1 MKMKNKTAVICGVTA
16 ALILAIVVIALLLLR
31 SCGGDTAEPVSP
43 EDHLHPL
50 PIGNI
55 ADEGPAQRSEDE
67 VIADLN
73 RQVAEGMI
81 TMSMNPDP
89 VFPDGTLPGSV
100 LIHND
105 EANLHAQ
112 VVRIVRE
119 DTGDEIYNSG
129 MIPVGKYINSD
140 QLSVDLD
147 AGEYPCTA
155 FFNSVDESTGAVLG
169 TGAVKVTVH
178 VQN

>member
-1 MKMKNKTAVICGVTA
+1 MKLDKAWKKYAVIAGG
-16 ALILAIVVIALLLLR
+16 ILLLSAILLLLLR

-43 EDHLHPL
+43 EDYLHPL

-55 ADEGPAQRSEDE
+55 SDEGPAQRSGDE
-67 VIADLN
+67 ILADLN

-112 VVRIVRE
+112 VIRIVRE
-119 DTGDEIYNSG
+119 DTGGEIYNSG

-140 QLSVDLD
+140 KLSVDLD

-155 FFNSVDESTGAVLG
+155 YFNSVDESTGAVLG

>member
-1 MKMKNKTAVICGVTA
+1 MKHKVWKKFAVIAGG
-16 ALILAIVVIALLLLR
+16 ILLLSAILFLLLR
-31 SCGGDTAEPVSP
+31 SCGSDAVEPISP
-43 EDHLHPL
+43 EDQLHPL

-55 ADEGPAQRSEDE
+55 SDEGPAQRSEE
-67 VIADLN
+67 EILADLN

-89 VFPDGTLPGSV
+89 VFPDGTAPGSV

-112 VVRIVRE
+112 VVQIVQE
-119 DTGDEIYNSG
+119 DTGKEIYNSG

-140 QLSVDLD
+140 KLSVDLD
-147 AGEYPCTA
+147 AGDYNCTA
-155 FFNSVDESTGAVLG
+155 FFHSVDESTGAVLG